1 MVVPLS
7 LALRS
12 PFSGGGFRAM
22 LFHTSALMCLYEF
35 GLLSRVTGHDSLVT
49 SADLGRGGR
58 KSKCDAAW

>member
-22 LFHTSALMCLYEF
+22 LFHASALMCLNEF
-35 GLLSRVTGHDSLVT
+35 GLLSRVTGHEPLR
-49 SADLGRGGR
+49 ADLGRGGR
-58 KSKCDAAW
+58 KSKCDAGW

>member
-1 MVVPLS
+1 
-7 LALRS
+7 
-12 PFSGGGFRAM
+12 
-22 LFHTSALMCLYEF
+22 LFHTRALMCLYEF